1 MTRLLTALG
10 LVLTAAA
17 SFGLYQ
23 VKYQVQDMERNLAS
37 MKRQIVRDRAEMQ
50 VLDAEWSF
58 LNQPDRLQ
66 GLASRYLALAPIRP
80 TQMASI
86 ESLPP
91 RGAPVLA
98 AAPAPGPATALPPG
112 SSPALTSQPAS
123 NSPAPTGQAATASV
137 ASGFSAAPSRV
148 PPTAATTASP
158 ATRPA
163 PAAPGRSAP
172 SAPSALMISGGSAAN
187 EDITPITMGDDE

>member
-1 MTRLLTALG
+1 MTRLLTAFG

-23 VKYQVQDMERNLAS
+23 VKYQVQDMERSLAS

-58 LNQPDRLQ
+58 LNQPERLQ

-91 RGAPVLA
+91 RGASVLA
-98 AAPAPGPATALPPG
+98 AAPAPAPASASAPASGPAAALPPAG
-112 SSPALTSQPAS
+112 SPGLTP
-123 NSPAPTGQAATASV
+123 QAA
-137 ASGFSAAPSRV
+137 
-148 PPTAATTASP
+148 
-158 ATRPA
+158 A
-163 PAAPGRSAP
+163 PAAPPPAARAEPFAP
-172 SAPSALMISGGSAAN
+172 SHAATSALMISGGSTEN
-187 EDITPITMGDDE
+187 EDITPLSLGDAE

>member
-58 LNQPDRLQ
+58 LNKPERLQ
-66 GLASRYLALAPIRP
+66 GLASRYLALAPIRS

-98 AAPAPGPATALPPG
+98 ATPTPGQAIALPPA
-112 SSPALTSQPAS
+112 SAPPAAS
-123 NSPAPTGQAATASV
+123 
-137 ASGFSAAPSRV
+137 SGFS
-148 PPTAATTASP
+148 
-158 ATRPA
+158 
-163 PAAPGRSAP
+163 SAP
-172 SAPSALMISGGSAAN
+172 SGARQAVPAGPETVPTVRSGPSAPVRSPASALMISGSGAVN
-187 EDITPITMGDDE
+187 EDITPISMGGGE